1 MDGIRPMWCWLIGRE
16 IKNTTRT
23 AQALAVSLKQ
33 PLGYDL
39 LKQVLDVGEQFDKD
53 FKEIDTVGM
62 YSAKG
67 EELKDHH
74 ALYQ

>member
-1 MDGIRPMWCWLIGRE
+1 L
-16 IKNTTRT
+16 
-23 AQALAVSLKQ
+23 ALSLKQ

-62 YSAKG
+62 YDAKG
-67 EELKDHH
+67 EGLKDHH

>member
-1 MDGIRPMWCWLIGRE
+1 MTCSE

-33 PLGYDL
+33 PVSYDL

-53 FKEIDTVGM
+53 FKEIDTNGM
-62 YSAKG
+62 YVAKG
-67 EELKDHH
+67 EEIQDHH

>member
-1 MDGIRPMWCWLIGRE
+1 VE
-16 IKNTTRT
+16 
-23 AQALAVSLKQ
+23 Q

-53 FKEIDTVGM
+53 FKEIDTTGM
-62 YSAKG
+62 YVAKG
-67 EELKDHH
+67 EEIQDHH

>member
-1 MDGIRPMWCWLIGRE
+1 MPLTFGLMIRE

-39 LKQVLDVGEQFDKD
+39 LKQVLNVGEQFDKD
-53 FKEIDTVGM
+53 FKELDTMGM
-62 YSAKG
+62 YAANG
-67 EELKDHH
+67 EGLRDHH